1 MKFNED
7 LFKELGIQLTKK
19 QESQFE
25 MYYDELIEYNKHT
38 NLTRITDEIEVF
50 YKHFFDSLTLVKA
63 IDISEQVTLCD
74 MGAGAGFPSIP
85 IKIVYPHL
93 YVTIIESS
101 NKRIN
106 FLKSLLDKL
115 EINQIE
121 LICDRVENYAIIHQQ
136 KFDLVTARALGALPL
151 ILELG
156 IPMLKNTGHLIALK
170 SGNFKE
176 ELDFSK
182 NALTKMHS
190 KIHKVVEFSLPNNFG
205 DRALIDIVKNKHIS
219 GYPRPYPQMLK
230 KPL

>member
-1 MKFNED
+1 MIFKED
-7 LFKELGIQLTKK
+7 LSKELGIQLSKK

-50 YKHFFDSLTLVKA
+50 YKHFFDSLTIVKV
-63 IDISEQVTLCD
+63 IDISEQVALCD

-93 YVTIIESS
+93 HVTIIDSS

-115 EINQIE
+115 GINQIE
-121 LICDRVENYAIIHQQ
+121 LICDRVENYAIKNQL

-156 IPMLKNTGHLIALK
+156 VPMLKNTGHFIAFK

-182 NALTKMHS
+182 NALSKLHS
-190 KIHKVVEFSLPNNFG
+190 KIYKVVEFSLPNQFG

>member
-1 MKFNED
+1 MKFSED

-25 MYYDELIEYNKHT
+25 IYYYELIEYNKHT
-38 NLTRITDEIEVF
+38 NLTRITDELEVF
-50 YKHFFDSLTLVKA
+50 YKHFFDSLTLVKVT
-63 IDISEQVTLCD
+63 DIIKLDTLCD

-93 YVTIIESS
+93 NVTIVDSS

-106 FLKSLLDKL
+106 FLKTLVDKL
-115 EINQIE
+115 EISQID
-121 LICDRVENYAIIHQQ
+121 LICDRVENYATKHQQ
-136 KFDLVTARALGALPL
+136 KFDVVTARALGALPL

-156 IPMLKNTGHLIALK
+156 IPMLKSTGHFIAYK
-170 SGNFKE
+170 SGNFQE
-176 ELDFSK
+176 ELNFSK
-182 NALTKMHS
+182 NALIKLHS
-190 KIHKVVEFSLPNNFG
+190 KIHQVIEFSLPNQFG
-205 DRALIDIVKNKHIS
+205 DRALIDIVKNKHMS